1 MSYRSL
7 TKWTPICEN
16 AVFPMHFSG
25 LFFSVA
31 WVNTANQLQRGRRG
45 VPQCLIQLTER
56 SSGVQVSHCAAKKT
70 FNLTGAH
77 YRDEMTGRFARSLQI
92 SVQRTVVPSASSRRD
107 RIWRCGLTPLLFYSR
122 PLTGTSNSFSAPRI
136 LSALSSHSNNTYTSA
151 DNTSD
156 TCNYRRRPII
166 FCKQQRY
173 CSSSADSDR
182 KFNYRP
188 RLIVG

>member
-1 MSYRSL
+1 MRWLVASLAVYRFRF
-7 TKWTPICEN
+7 N
-16 AVFPMHFSG
+16 A
-25 LFFSVA
+25 
-31 WVNTANQLQRGRRG
+31 
-45 VPQCLIQLTER
+45 
-56 SSGVQVSHCAAKKT
+56 
-70 FNLTGAH
+70 
-77 YRDEMTGRFARSLQI
+77 
-92 SVQRTVVPSASSRRD
+92 RTVVPSAASRRD

-136 LSALSSHSNNTYTSA
+136 LPALSSHSNNTYTSA

-182 KFNYRP
+182 KFNYRA
-188 RLIVG
+188 RLIVGYETNNSCPGSQMINADLYTDDFSIKQGVR